1 MEKKTELFIEAI
13 ETSQTYN
20 EAFALTDK
28 IKKVGNAVKN
38 FFGTEAGAAQRANDQ
53 AQQNLKNAQQN
64 NDAAVTNAQAMN
76 SSDVAQKIIDVLN
89 STFKKDIK
97 LQQKNDKKAAQQP
110 QQKQEQQPQE
120 QQKEPQQQQDQNAQQ
135 TQNGGNINEQ

>member
-20 EAFALTDK
+20 EAFALADK
-28 IKKVGNAVKN
+28 VKKVGTAVKN

-64 NDAAVTNAQAMN
+64 NDTKTMNAQTLD
-76 SSDVAQKIIDVLN
+76 SSDVAQKILDILN
-89 STFKKDIK
+89 GAFKKDIK
-97 LQQKNDKKAAQQP
+97 LQQKNDKKAAKQQP
-110 QQKQEQQPQE
+110 QQEAPQQQ
-120 QQKEPQQQQDQNAQQ
+120 PQQQQAEQP
-135 TQNGGNINEQ
+135 QNGGNTNEQ

>member
-64 NDAAVTNAQAMN
+64 NDAALANAQATN
-76 SSDVAQKIIDVLN
+76 PSDVAQKIIDMLN

-110 QQKQEQQPQE
+110 QQKQEQPQD
-120 QQKEPQQQQDQNAQQ
+120 QQKEPQQQTQQ
-135 TQNGGNINEQ
+135 PQQPQNGGNTNEQ

>member
-64 NDAAVTNAQAMN
+64 NDAAFTNAQAMN

-97 LQQKNDKKAAQQP
+97 LQQKNDKKAVQQS
-110 QQKQEQQPQE
+110 QQKQEQPQE
-120 QQKEPQQQQDQNAQQ
+120 QQKEPQQQGQNAQQ
-135 TQNGGNINEQ
+135 PQNGGNTNEQ

>member
-53 AQQNLKNAQQN
+53 AKQNLKNAQQN
-64 NDAAVTNAQAMN
+64 NDAALANAQAMN

-89 STFKKDIK
+89 NTFKKDIK

-110 QQKQEQQPQE
+110 QQKQEQSQE
-120 QQKEPQQQQDQNAQQ
+120 QQKEPQQQGQNAQQ
-135 TQNGGNINEQ
+135 PQNGGNTNEQ

>member
-28 IKKVGNAVKN
+28 IKKAGNAVKN

-64 NDAAVTNAQAMN
+64 NDAALANAQAMN
-76 SSDVAQKIIDVLN
+76 SSDVAQKIIDMLN

-97 LQQKNDKKAAQQP
+97 LQQKNDKKAAQQS
-110 QQKQEQQPQE
+110 QQKQEQPQE
-120 QQKEPQQQQDQNAQQ
+120 QQKEPQQQQGQNAQQ
-135 TQNGGNINEQ
+135 PQNGGNTNEQ

>member
-64 NDAAVTNAQAMN
+64 NDAALANAQAMN
-76 SSDVAQKIIDVLN
+76 SSDIAQKIIDVLN

-97 LQQKNDKKAAQQP
+97 LQQKNDKKTAQQP

-120 QQKEPQQQQDQNAQQ
+120 QQKEPQQQGQNAQQ
-135 TQNGGNINEQ
+135 PQNGGNTNEQ